1 MTVPHSLVEGK
12 KLLLIRYL
20 YRLLKCDLSQMLI
33 EHRTLFV
40 VKVFNFYQRKYF
52 THSPRLIST
61 PIVLHNFRTQTG
73 LGVHRYG
80 KT

>member
-1 MTVPHSLVEGK
+1 
-12 KLLLIRYL
+12 
-20 YRLLKCDLSQMLI
+20 MLI
-33 EHRTLFV
+33 ERRTLLV
-40 VKVFNFYQRKYF
+40 VKVFNFNLHKYF
-52 THSPRLIST
+52 THSLRLIST